1 MIPLNWLFWT
11 TRVGI
16 LVNRTPNPDRYL
28 TVLEV
33 AEQLGFSDQTVYNWI
48 RSKKLPAVKIQKDF
62 RIKQSDVD
70 RLVEAHGTTAPVEG
84 EESFWDDP
92 EAQGFQAPGRNE

>member
-1 MIPLNWLFWT
+1 M
-11 TRVGI
+11 
-16 LVNRTPNPDRYL
+16 VNRTPDPDRYL

-48 RSKKLPAVKIQKDF
+48 RAKKLPAIKIQKDF

-70 RLVEAHGTTAPVEG
+70 RLLQAHTTAGPGTSED
-84 EESFWDDP
+84 SFWDDP
-92 EAQGFQAPGRNE
+92 EAQDFQAPGRTKKR

>member
-1 MIPLNWLFWT
+1 
-11 TRVGI
+11 
-16 LVNRTPNPDRYL
+16 LVNRTPDSDRYL

-48 RSKKLPAVKIQKDF
+48 RAKKLPAIKIQKDF

-70 RLVEAHGTTAPVEG
+70 RLLEAHTTAVPETS
-84 EESFWDDP
+84 EESFWEDP
-92 EAQGFQAPGRNE
+92 DAQDFQAPGRGN